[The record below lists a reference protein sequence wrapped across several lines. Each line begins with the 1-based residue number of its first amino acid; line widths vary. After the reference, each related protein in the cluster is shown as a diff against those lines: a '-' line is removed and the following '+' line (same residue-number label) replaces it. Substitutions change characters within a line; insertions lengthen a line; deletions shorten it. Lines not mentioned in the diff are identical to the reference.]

1 MYRKLCETK
10 MKNEESK
17 NFLLY
22 LKLKVGH
29 HPPSACLSKGE
40 NKTRDSCS
48 LKEIFQNKKNWK
60 EQTIP
65 DVKLQVER
73 TMILVAKLQT
83 ERPRVI
89 FYLEELLANLRTIFR
104 NHLKV
109 EIIFVIKIDIVH
121 VVFINK

>member
-1 MYRKLCETK
+1 
-10 MKNEESK
+10 MKNPRIFFFISNSK
-17 NFLLY
+17 LATT
-22 LKLKVGH
+22 H
-29 HPPSACLSKGE
+29 HPPASQKEKVRPGIRVLSK
-40 NKTRDSCS
+40 KFFRT
-48 LKEIFQNKKNWK
+48 KKL
-60 EQTIP
+60 ERAVP

-73 TMILVAKLQT
+73 IMILVAKLQT

-104 NHLKV
+104 NHPKV

>member
-1 MYRKLCETK
+1 MFSQR
-10 MKNEESK
+10 
-17 NFLLY
+17 NFSEQ
-22 LKLKVGH
+22 K
-29 HPPSACLSKGE
+29 
-40 NKTRDSCS
+40 
-48 LKEIFQNKKNWK
+48 KEKK

-73 TMILVAKLQT
+73 TMILVGKLQT

-104 NHLKV
+104 NHPKV
-109 EIIFVIKIDIVH
+109 EIIFLIKIDIVH